1 MMTVKNTNNIEKV
14 IDLAT
19 PEEIK
24 NGKAWYA
31 NAQADAKQASIDTGI
46 PLSTMVGVFAALSP
60 SHHWERNRIAAP
72 YMVHGFIN
80 GDNREEIY
88 SHISTYPKMKDKAWS
103 IIKDMLET
111 DEDILTRLNGQKI
124 KSFYECIMGYDACC
138 IDGHALNI
146 WRYERV
152 GLTTNKTGI
161 SKKLYA
167 EIQGDY
173 VRVAKKLGMKAY
185 ELQAITWVAWRRI
198 HGIT

>member
-1 MMTVKNTNNIEKV
+1 MTVKNRNNIERVFK
-14 IDLAT
+14 LAT

-24 NGKAWYA
+24 DGVTWYA
-31 NAQADAKQASIDTGI
+31 LAQADARRMTIYYSI
-46 PLSTMVGVFAALSP
+46 PLTTVVGVIASLSP
-60 SHHWERNRIAAP
+60 NNKWERN
-72 YMVHGFIN
+72 VIN
-80 GDNREEIY
+80 AKDLIEGYLNGEHKESIKV
-88 SHISTYPKMKDKAWS
+88 STYHAMKDKAWS
-103 IIKDMLET
+103 MLEDMLET

-138 IDGHALNI
+138 IDGHAYNI

-152 GLTTNKTGI
+152 GLTTDKTNIG
-161 SKKLYA
+161 KKLYA

-173 VRVAKKLGMKAY
+173 VRIAKKLDMKAY

>member
-1 MMTVKNTNNIEKV
+1 MTVKNRNNIEKV
-14 IDLAT
+14 FKLAT

-24 NGKAWYA
+24 DGVTWYA
-31 NAQADAKQASIDTGI
+31 LAQADARRMAIYYSI
-46 PLSTMVGVFAALSP
+46 PLTTVVGVIASLSP
-60 SHHWERNRIAAP
+60 NNKWERN
-72 YMVHGFIN
+72 VIN
-80 GDNREEIY
+80 AKDLIEGYLNGEHKESIKV
-88 SHISTYPKMKDKAWS
+88 STYHAMKDKAWS
-103 IIKDMLET
+103 MLEDMLET

-138 IDGHALNI
+138 IDGHAYNI

-152 GLTTNKTGI
+152 GLTTDKTNIG
-161 SKKLYA
+161 KKLYA

-173 VRVAKKLGMKAY
+173 VRVAKKLDMKAY

>member
-1 MMTVKNTNNIEKV
+1 MTVKNRNNIERV
-14 IDLAT
+14 FNLRT
-19 PEEIK
+19 PEEEK
-24 NGKAWYA
+24 DGVTWYA
-31 NAQADAKQASIDTGI
+31 LAQADARRMAIYYSI
-46 PLSTMVGVFAALSP
+46 PLTTAVGVIASLSP
-60 SHHWERNRIAAP
+60 NNKWERN
-72 YMVHGFIN
+72 VIN
-80 GDNREEIY
+80 AKDLIEGYLNGEHKESIKV
-88 SHISTYPKMKDKAWS
+88 STYHAMKDKAWS
-103 IIKDMLET
+103 MLEDMLET

-138 IDGHALNI
+138 IDGHAYNI

-152 GLTTNKTGI
+152 GLTTDKTNIG
-161 SKKLYA
+161 KKLYA